1 MFGNRCYHYVKD
13 VRNVS
18 KKIFTK
24 ETILKTAV
32 TISKERGLS
41 RLSMRLIAKKLNCS
55 VSPIYAA
62 FDSKDDLE
70 KAVFDYVVNNNNATG
85 TYFERN
91 KQVLVAGINSPEL
104 YKDVR
109 RLSNKFHSSL
119 KHYDDL
125 ISLMKREDSLVDF
138 TDQELESLH
147 FDLMTY
153 INGLVEKSLVD
164 FKSIIDLKEYISILD
179 QVTMCFIWGYTYGRQ
194 FD

>member
-1 MFGNRCYHYVKD
+1 M
-13 VRNVS
+13 S

-41 RLSMRLIAKKLNCS
+41 KLSMRLIAKKLNCS

-70 KAVFDYVVNNNNATG
+70 KAVFDYVVNSDYNNATG

-91 KQVLVAGINSPEL
+91 KQVLLSGIKSPEL

-109 RLSNKFHSSL
+109 RLSKKFHSSL

-125 ISLMKREDSLVDF
+125 ISLMKKEESLIDF
-138 TDQELESLH
+138 SDQELESLH

-164 FKSIIDLKEYISILD
+164 FKSIIDLNEFISILE
-179 QVTMCFIWGYTYGRQ
+179 QVTMCLIWGYTYGRQ